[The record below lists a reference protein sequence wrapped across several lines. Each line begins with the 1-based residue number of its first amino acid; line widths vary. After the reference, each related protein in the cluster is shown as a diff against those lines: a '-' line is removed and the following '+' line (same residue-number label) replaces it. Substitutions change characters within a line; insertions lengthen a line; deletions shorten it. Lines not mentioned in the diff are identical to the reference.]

1 VRFLLDQSTDARL
14 IPHLKAR
21 GHDTTRIAIEHLSGL
36 PDARVLEIAYAER
49 RILITDDRDF
59 GALVFLL
66 GQPHAGVIYF
76 RHGRGEQSAGSAR
89 TLSISADVSTPV
101 TA

>member
-1 VRFLLDQSTDARL
+1 
-14 IPHLKAR
+14 
-21 GHDTTRIAIEHLSGL
+21 
-36 PDARVLEIAYAER
+36 VLEIAYAER

-76 RHGRGEQSAGSAR
+76 RLGRDVPLAMRIERLDYALAHHADELDQFLVVSQD
-89 TLSISADVSTPV
+89 TLRVRRRKRSLP
-101 TA
+101 